1 VRGHLDIVA
10 GPRPGE
16 PDDCLTMEPV
26 GHTGPRCLADDGG
39 CDVDMTATTMG
50 STLLLVEDDARIRE
64 ALRLAL
70 ADEGYRVVEAGTGE
84 QALALLASSGLE
96 PDVVLLD
103 LMLPGMDGLV
113 VCARIRER
121 GDLPIIM
128 VTARTGANEVIAG
141 LEAGADDYVTKPVD
155 AGELSARIRALLRR
169 VRAGSDTPAVL
180 ELGELTVR
188 VSEGRVLRGPEE
200 VALTKTEFRL
210 LCTLAMA
217 RGAVVSRE
225 QLLERVWEYGYFGD
239 TRLLDVHVRRLRR
252 KIEPDPG
259 QPTHVVTVRGVGYRL
274 GMPVGGVSR

>member
-1 VRGHLDIVA
+1 
-10 GPRPGE
+10 
-16 PDDCLTMEPV
+16 
-26 GHTGPRCLADDGG
+26 
-39 CDVDMTATTMG
+39 MTT
-50 STLLLVEDDARIRE
+50 TLLLVEDDARIRE
-64 ALRLAL
+64 ALHLAM
-70 ADEGYRVVEAGTGE
+70 ADEGYRVIEAATGE
-84 QALALLASSGLE
+84 DALALLAREEPE

-128 VTARTGANEVIAG
+128 VTARSGPNEVIAG

-169 VRAGSDTPAVL
+169 VRTGDPDVPSVAS
-180 ELGELTVR
+180 LGELTVR
-188 VSEGRVLRGPEE
+188 VAEGRVLRGGEE
-200 VALTKTEFRL
+200 LPLTKTEFRL
-210 LCTLAMA
+210 LCALVMA
-217 RGAVVSRE
+217 GGAVVTRE

-259 QPTHVVTVRGVGYRL
+259 RPTHVVTVRGVGYRA
-274 GMPVGGVSR
+274 GTP

>member
-1 VRGHLDIVA
+1 MTVA
-10 GPRPGE
+10 
-16 PDDCLTMEPV
+16 
-26 GHTGPRCLADDGG
+26 
-39 CDVDMTATTMG
+39 MTS

-70 ADEGYRVVEAGTGE
+70 TDEGYQVIEAGTGE
-84 QALALLASSGLE
+84 QALALLASDGPE

-128 VTARTGANEVIAG
+128 VTARSGPNEVIAG

-155 AGELSARIRALLRR
+155 AGELGARIRALLRR
-169 VRAGSDTPAVL
+169 TKADSDVPAAL
-180 ELGELTVR
+180 ETGELTVR
-188 VSEGRVLRGPEE
+188 VGEGRALRGGAE

-210 LCTLAMA
+210 LCTLVMA
-217 RGAVVSRE
+217 RGDVVTRE

-259 QPTHVVTVRGVGYRL
+259 QPIHVVTVRGVGYRM
-274 GMPVGGVSR
+274 GTPVAAATR